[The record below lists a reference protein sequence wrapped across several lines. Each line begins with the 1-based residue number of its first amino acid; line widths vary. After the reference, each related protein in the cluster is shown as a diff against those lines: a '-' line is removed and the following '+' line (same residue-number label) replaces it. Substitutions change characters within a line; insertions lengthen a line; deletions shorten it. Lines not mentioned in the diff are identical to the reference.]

1 MEEDLRQLIQKNF
14 EYTKA
19 VHEDVKKIRKY
30 ILWQQI
36 LSVVKIF
43 LVVVPIVIA
52 IIFAA
57 PFLKQAFETYKEIM
71 AGLKGVTGGGI
82 PDDLMRQFLK

>member
-1 MEEDLRQLIQKNF
+1 MRQLIQKNF

-36 LSVVKIF
+36 FGIIKVI
-43 LVVVPIVIA
+43 LVVVPMVIA

-57 PFLKQAFETYKEIM
+57 PFLKQALETYKEIM
-71 AGLKGVTGGGI
+71 TSLKGVTGGGI
-82 PDDLMRQFLK
+82 QDDLMQQFLR